1 MESTMNDVTPPP
13 VLRQQAETPSR
24 EYTIVRATRASRI
37 GAAVLVIVTLALL
50 ATPWWADRSSM
61 RFATEF
67 LYVLAMAQMWNL
79 LTGFGGV
86 ISIGQQAF
94 IGIGAYALV
103 FFTTKLGINP
113 FLSILFAGLAAG
125 VLAIP
130 TAAIVFRLQ
139 GAYFAVGTWVVAETF
154 RLLVANSSWLGDG
167 SGVSITSA
175 FKGISP
181 WWREAG
187 SIWVA
192 VLLGLGSTV
201 LLYLVLRSRFGLA
214 LKAIR
219 DSEPASE
226 SLGIKVNTTKWIMY
240 VASCVGCGCI
250 GALVFITKLRVSP
263 DAAFSLDW
271 TTTML
276 FVVIIGGIG
285 TVEGPIVGAIFYFAL
300 RSLLADYGSL
310 YLITLGAFAILI
322 VLKQPQGLWGYVA
335 KRFGIT
341 FFPVQRKVFLGRSAS
356 DRPGVAQ

>member
-1 MESTMNDVTPPP
+1 MESTMKDLTTTPA
-13 VLRQQAETPSR
+13 LHKFAEASHRQYS
-24 EYTIVRATRASRI
+24 IVRATRASRV
-37 GAAVLVIVTLALL
+37 GAVILAIVTITLL

-67 LYVLAMAQMWNL
+67 LYVLALAQMWNL

-103 FFTTKLGINP
+103 FFTTEFGLNP
-113 FLSILFAGLAAG
+113 FLAVPLAGLVAG
-125 VLAIP
+125 VLAFP

-181 WWREAG
+181 WWREAS
-187 SIWVA
+187 SIWIA
-192 VLLGLGSTV
+192 VVLGLGSTV

-226 SLGIKVNTTKWIMY
+226 SLGIKVNATKWIMY

-250 GALVFITKLRVSP
+250 GALIFITKLRVSP

-276 FVVIIGGIG
+276 FVVVIGGIG
-285 TVEGPIVGAIFYFAL
+285 TVEGPIVGAIIYFAL
-300 RSLLADYGSL
+300 RSVLADYGSL
-310 YLITLGAFAILI
+310 YLITLGAFAIVI

-335 KRFGIT
+335 NRYGIT
-341 FFPVQRKVFLGRSAS
+341 FFPVQRKVILE
-356 DRPGVAQ
+356 DNRPGGSK